1 MSRSLLIAALLLA
14 ATAAAAE
21 TRAWNF
27 RVFLD
32 EREIGWHSFTL
43 NERGAE
49 RELRSEARFA
59 VKLLSLTAYRY
70 EHQATE
76 RWLDGCLRELVA
88 RTDDNGERDAVDWR
102 GTGGGCDMS
111 FAYWN
116 PQILQARRLL
126 NAQTGESVPVSVGEL
141 GEQTIEV
148 RGQSVKAQRYRLSG
162 PGLQIDLWF
171 AGSEWLA
178 LESAAKGG
186 RRLRYVLR

>member
-1 MSRSLLIAALLLA
+1 MSRTLLAVSLLLA

-43 NERGAE
+43 RERGRE

-59 VKLLSLTAYRY
+59 VRVLSFDAYRY
-70 EHQATE
+70 AHQATE

-88 RTDDNGERDAVDWR
+88 RTDDNGEREAVDWR
-102 GTGGGCDMS
+102 GSGSGCDMS

-126 NAQTGESVPVSVGEL
+126 NPQTGEYVAVSVAAL
-141 GEQTIEV
+141 GEETIEV
-148 RGQSVKAQRYRLSG
+148 RGERVKAQRHRLDG
-162 PGLQIDLWF
+162 PGVRIDLWF
-171 AGSEWLA
+171 AGDEWLA
-178 LESAAKGG
+178 LESPAKGG